1 MNSRIFFASDLHG
14 SELAMNK
21 LLNAAQFYGVKRIVI
36 GGDITGK
43 VLVPII
49 REGNR
54 YSLELFGEQKRVKE
68 SGLEEVQ
75 REIRLNGEYYHIMER
90 GEYEAVKDNPAEI
103 KKLFLEEMLGSLDA
117 FIRKA
122 HEKLRASGARLFLI
136 PGNDDYEE
144 VAQYIKKNSDDV
156 VTEFDKKVV
165 DMDGYDLLGYGY
177 SNRTPW
183 NTPRERDESTIQSEL
198 SALSSKADSAKAI
211 YVIHV
216 PPFGTKID
224 LAPEL
229 TRDMKQKVSSG
240 YMHMHPV
247 GSTAV
252 RKILEEARPI
262 AGLHG
267 HIHESSG
274 RDVIRAGNGN
284 EVPVFNPGSDYSS
297 GVLDG
302 LIIDFDGRKIT
313 RYNFTKG

>member
-21 LLNAAQFYGVKRIVI
+21 LLNAAQFYDVKRIVI

-54 YSLELFGEQKRVKE
+54 YSLELFGEQKKVKE
-68 SGLEEVQ
+68 SGLEEVEH
-75 REIRLNGEYYHIMER
+75 EIRVNGEYYHIMER
-90 GEYEAVKDNPAEI
+90 GEYEAVKDNPSEI
-103 KKLFLEEMLGSLDA
+103 KRLFIEEMLRSLDA
-117 FIRKA
+117 FISKA

-156 VTEFDKKVV
+156 VTEFDKKIV
-165 DMDGYDLLGYGY
+165 DMDGYEMLGYGY
-177 SNRTPW
+177 SNKTPW
-183 NTPRERDESTIQSEL
+183 NTPRERDESTIQKEL
-198 SALSSKADSAKAI
+198 SALASKADSSKAI

-216 PPFGTKID
+216 PPFDTKID

-229 TRDMKQKVSSG
+229 TSDMKQKVSSG
-240 YMHMHPV
+240 YMHMRPV

-252 RKILEEARPI
+252 RKVLEEMQPI

-274 RDVIRAGNGN
+274 RDVIKGSSG

-297 GVLDG
+297 GILDG
-302 LIIDFDGRKIT
+302 LIIDFDGSKVT

>member
-1 MNSRIFFASDLHG
+1 MNSRVFFASDLHG

-49 REGNR
+49 KEGNR

-68 SGLEEVQ
+68 SGLEEVEH
-75 REIRLNGEYYHIMER
+75 EIRVNGEYYHIMER
-90 GEYEAVKDNPAEI
+90 GEYEAMKDNPSEI
-103 KKLFLEEMLGSLDA
+103 KRLFIEEMLRSLDA
-117 FIRKA
+117 FISKA
-122 HEKLRASGARLFLI
+122 HEKLRASGAKLFLI

-144 VAQYIKKNSDDV
+144 VAQYIKKNSDDI
-156 VTEFDKKVV
+156 VTEFDKKIV
-165 DMDGYDLLGYGY
+165 DMDGYELLGYGY
-177 SNRTPW
+177 SNKTPW
-183 NTPRERDESTIQSEL
+183 NTPRERDESTIQKEL
-198 SALSSKADSAKAI
+198 SALSSKADSSKAI

-216 PPFGTKID
+216 PPFDTKID

-229 TRDMKQKVSSG
+229 TSDMKQKVSSG
-240 YMHMHPV
+240 YMHMRPV

-252 RKILEEARPI
+252 RKVLEEMQPI

-274 RDVIRAGNGN
+274 RDVIKGSGG

-297 GVLDG
+297 GILDG
-302 LIIDFDGRKIT
+302 IIIDFDSSKIT

>member
-49 REGNR
+49 KEGNR

-68 SGLEEVQ
+68 SGLEEVEH
-75 REIRLNGEYYHIMER
+75 EIRVNGEYYHIMER
-90 GEYEAVKDNPAEI
+90 GEYEAMKDNPSEI
-103 KKLFLEEMLGSLDA
+103 KRLFIEEMLRSLDA
-117 FIRKA
+117 FISKA
-122 HEKLRASGARLFLI
+122 HEKLRASGAKLFLI

-144 VAQYIKKNSDDV
+144 VAQYIKKNSDDI
-156 VTEFDKKVV
+156 VTEFDKKIV
-165 DMDGYDLLGYGY
+165 DMDGYELLGYGY
-177 SNRTPW
+177 SNKTPW
-183 NTPRERDESTIQSEL
+183 NTPRERDESTIQKEL
-198 SALSSKADSAKAI
+198 SALSSKADSSKAI

-216 PPFGTKID
+216 PPFDTKID

-229 TRDMKQKVSSG
+229 TSDMKQKVSSG
-240 YMHMHPV
+240 YMHMRPV

-252 RKILEEARPI
+252 RKVLEEMQPI

-274 RDVIRAGNGN
+274 RDVIKGSGG
-284 EVPVFNPGSDYSS
+284 EVSVFNPGSDYSS
-297 GVLDG
+297 GILDG
-302 LIIDFDGRKIT
+302 IIIDFDSSKIT

>member
-1 MNSRIFFASDLHG
+1 MNSRVFFASDLHG

-49 REGNR
+49 KEGNR
-54 YSLELFGEQKRVKE
+54 YSLELFGEQKRVKK
-68 SGLEEVQ
+68 SGLEEVEH
-75 REIRLNGEYYHIMER
+75 EIRVNGEYYHIMER
-90 GEYEAVKDNPAEI
+90 GEYEAMKDNPSEI
-103 KKLFLEEMLGSLDA
+103 KRLFIEEMLRSLDA
-117 FIRKA
+117 FISKA
-122 HEKLRASGARLFLI
+122 HEKLRASGAKLFLI

-144 VAQYIKKNSDDV
+144 VAQYIKKNSDDI
-156 VTEFDKKVV
+156 VTEFDKKIV
-165 DMDGYDLLGYGY
+165 DMDGYELLGYGY
-177 SNRTPW
+177 SNKTPW
-183 NTPRERDESTIQSEL
+183 NTPRERDESTIQKEL
-198 SALSSKADSAKAI
+198 SALSSKADSSKAI

-216 PPFGTKID
+216 PPFDTKID

-229 TRDMKQKVSSG
+229 TSDMKQKVSSG
-240 YMHMHPV
+240 YMHMRPV

-252 RKILEEARPI
+252 RKVLEEMQPI

-274 RDVIRAGNGN
+274 RDVIKGSGG

-297 GVLDG
+297 GILDG
-302 LIIDFDGRKIT
+302 IIIDFDSSKIT

>member
-1 MNSRIFFASDLHG
+1 MNSRVFFASDLHG

-49 REGNR
+49 KEGNR

-68 SGLEEVQ
+68 SGLEEVEH
-75 REIRLNGEYYHIMER
+75 EIRVNGEYYHIMER
-90 GEYEAVKDNPAEI
+90 GEYEAMKDNPSEI
-103 KKLFLEEMLGSLDA
+103 KRLFIEEMLRSLDA
-117 FIRKA
+117 FISKA

-144 VAQYIKKNSDDV
+144 VAQYIKKNSDDI
-156 VTEFDKKVV
+156 VTEFDKKIV
-165 DMDGYDLLGYGY
+165 DMDGYELLGYGY
-177 SNRTPW
+177 SNKTPW
-183 NTPRERDESTIQSEL
+183 NTPRELDESTIQKEL
-198 SALSSKADSAKAI
+198 SALSSKADSSKAI

-216 PPFGTKID
+216 PPFDTKID

-229 TRDMKQKVSSG
+229 TSDMKQKVSSG
-240 YMHMHPV
+240 YMHMRPV

-252 RKILEEARPI
+252 RKVLEEMQPI

-274 RDVIRAGNGN
+274 RDVIKGSGG

-297 GVLDG
+297 GILDG
-302 LIIDFDGRKIT
+302 IIIDFDSSKIT